1 MKRTELQRH
10 KKSDKI
16 KWTLTA
22 ITFALF
28 AVLLAGVCL
37 QVFGS
42 GKAKPSEWF
51 KKADKPQAEQTTL
64 ETDSNEIESAKAFI
78 IRT

>member
-1 MKRTELQRH
+1 MRNELQRH

-22 ITFALF
+22 ITFVLF

-37 QVFGS
+37 QVFGN

-51 KKADKPQAEQTTL
+51 KKADTPQADKPL
-64 ETDSNEIESAKAFI
+64 PETDSNEIESAKA
-78 IRT
+78 

>member
-1 MKRTELQRH
+1 MKDELQRH
-10 KKSDKI
+10 KTSDKV
-16 KWTLTA
+16 KWVLTL
-22 ITFALF
+22 IGFILVG
-28 AVLLAGVCL
+28 VLLAGLFL

-42 GKAKPSEWF
+42 GRAKPSEWF